1 MNRSGFPWG
10 GWNWVPLFP
19 AHAGVDGTGFH
30 YSQHLAGVDG
40 TGFHY
45 SQHIAGVDGTR
56 FHYSQHI
63 ARVDGTR
70 FHYTQGMDRYAQC
83 LTLTEL
89 ASFSGD
95 LSGKLVVTHILVVM

>member
-1 MNRSGFPWG
+1 MVFPGVDGTGF
-10 GWNWVPLFP
+10 
-19 AHAGVDGTGFH
+19 HYSQHIAGVDGTGFH
-30 YSQHLAGVDG
+30 YSQHIAGVDG

-56 FHYSQHI
+56 FPYSQEI
-63 ARVDGTR
+63 SE
-70 FHYTQGMDRYAQC
+70 MDRYAQC

-95 LSGKLVVTHILVVM
+95 CGGLSGKLVVTHVLVVM